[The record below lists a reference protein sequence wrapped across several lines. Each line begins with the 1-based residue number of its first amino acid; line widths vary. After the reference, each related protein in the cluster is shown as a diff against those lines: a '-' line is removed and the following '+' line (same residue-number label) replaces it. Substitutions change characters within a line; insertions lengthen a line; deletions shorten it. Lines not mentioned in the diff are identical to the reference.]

1 LDAQANRLG
10 KSVQKNHYRKTSGVA
25 SLNFTW
31 ILDERRSKR
40 VPRQGS
46 LRGFRLQSI
55 SPKATESEG
64 LMPLCVSKAELKV
77 HYSFFI
83 VHFVKFPREFHNTPL
98 TNSNFMVKYTHKRMK
113 RL

>member
-1 LDAQANRLG
+1 MDAPANRLE
-10 KSVQKNHYRKTSGVA
+10 KTVQVDHYCHIRGVA

-77 HYSFFI
+77 HCSLFIKYCCFDKKIDYSCNI
-83 VHFVKFPREFHNTPL
+83 PHAT
-98 TNSNFMVKYTHKRMK
+98 SI
-113 RL
+113 